1 MRALVFRGVG
11 AVGLET
17 VPDPSIRQPTDAI
30 VEVEATAICGSDMHV
45 WHGREAGLDD
55 GTVMGHEFV
64 GRVVALGREARGL
77 AVGDLVMSPFTT
89 SCGVCRPCLR
99 GLTARCVRGSLY
111 GWVEDGAGLHGAQ
124 AEYVRVPLAASTLV
138 AVPEG
143 VTADEALLLGDVMS
157 TGYYG
162 AELARADPARRCA
175 VVGCGPVG
183 LMAVLGARIRGAEQV
198 YALDTVRERLDLARE
213 FGAEPL
219 DAGDPDALA
228 ALLDHDGGGP
238 ESVVEAVGSEP
249 ALRLAHDIVGPGG
262 TIAAVGVH
270 TEPDFAFTPAELYD
284 KNITFTTGRCPAR
297 AVLETL
303 IPVVQSRRFTPASII
318 THRLGLDAGSAAYE
332 LFDERR
338 DGCVKVVL
346 EP

>member
-11 AVGLET
+11 AVRLET
-17 VPDPSIRQPTDAI
+17 VPDPTIRQPTDAI
-30 VEVEATAICGSDMHV
+30 VEVGTTAICGSDMHV

-64 GRVVALGREARGL
+64 GRVVALGSDVRGL
-77 AVGDLVMSPFTT
+77 TVGDLVMSPFTT
-89 SCGVCRPCLR
+89 SCGACEPCLR
-99 GLTARCVRGSLY
+99 GLTARCVSGRLY
-111 GWVEDGAGLHGAQ
+111 GWVENGEGLHGAQ
-124 AEYVRVPLAASTLV
+124 AEYVRVSLAASTLV
-138 AVPEG
+138 PVPDG

-162 AELARADPARRCA
+162 AEMARVDPTRACA

-183 LMAVLGARIRGAEQV
+183 LMAVLGARILGAEQV
-198 YALDTVRERLDLARE
+198 HALDTVPERLDLARE

-228 ALLDHDGGGP
+228 SLLDRDGGGP
-238 ESVVEAVGSEP
+238 ASVVEAVGSDP
-249 ALRLAHDIVGPGG
+249 ALRLAYDIVGPGG

-270 TEPDFAFTPAELYD
+270 TSPGFAFTPAELYD
-284 KNITFTTGRCPAR
+284 KNVTFATGRCPAR
-297 AVLETL
+297 SVLERL
-303 IPVVQSRRFTPASII
+303 IPTVRSQRFTPASII
-318 THRLGLDAGSAAYE
+318 THRLGLDAGAAAYE